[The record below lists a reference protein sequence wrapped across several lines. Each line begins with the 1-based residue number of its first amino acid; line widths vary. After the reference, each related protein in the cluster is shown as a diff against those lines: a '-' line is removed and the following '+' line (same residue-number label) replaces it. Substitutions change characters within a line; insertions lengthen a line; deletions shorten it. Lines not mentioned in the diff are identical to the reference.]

1 LKKCSIRS
9 QIQVTKNDVDPDP
22 QHRRQACWVACL
34 CVSGTMST
42 LNFREEIRKRQARQT
57 YEDPLAD
64 IKTDRGAASFREMLT
79 RGAERSRET
88 YSEIRQAQP
97 FSYYAQSFKHGIWVT
112 REAKVGSF
120 WVVFIFCLVGVL
132 TVLDLR
138 HELPDSYAAVEKL
151 PRTKNAESYH

>member
-1 LKKCSIRS
+1 LYEGFEFGALLFS
-9 QIQVTKNDVDPDP
+9 VP
-22 QHRRQACWVACL
+22 WL
-34 CVSGTMST
+34 T
-42 LNFREEIRKRQARQT
+42 LIFREEIRKRQARQT

-64 IKTDRGAASFREMLT
+64 IKTDRGAASFREMIT
-79 RGAERSRET
+79 RGAERSKDT
-88 YSEIRQAQP
+88 WSEIRAAQP

-138 HELPDSYAAVEKL
+138 HEMPDSYAAVEKL
-151 PRTKNAESYH
+151 SRTKNGESHH

>member
-1 LKKCSIRS
+1 
-9 QIQVTKNDVDPDP
+9 
-22 QHRRQACWVACL
+22 
-34 CVSGTMST
+34 MST
-42 LNFREEIRKRQARQT
+42 LIFREEIRKRQARQT

-64 IKTDRGAASFREMLT
+64 IKTDRGAASFREMIT
-79 RGAERSRET
+79 RGAERSKDT
-88 YSEIRQAQP
+88 WSEIRSAQP

-151 PRTKNAESYH
+151 SRTKNAESHH